1 MQDKRITKN
10 SVVMTPDQIEFMK
23 DCESRE
29 WIDRYRKKAKDHGYG
44 EANAWWADMIEKIEK
59 KRGKKEAD
67 DLRQRMNRIRTK
79 P

>member
-1 MQDKRITKN
+1 MDAIENT
-10 SVVMTPDQIEFMK
+10 VMEFMR
-23 DCESRE
+23 EAEARE
-29 WIDRYRKKAKDHGYG
+29 WLERYRKKAKELGYG

>member
-1 MQDKRITKN
+1 
-10 SVVMTPDQIEFMK
+10 MTADQIEFMK

-29 WIDRYRKKAKDHGYG
+29 WLERYRKKAKELGYG